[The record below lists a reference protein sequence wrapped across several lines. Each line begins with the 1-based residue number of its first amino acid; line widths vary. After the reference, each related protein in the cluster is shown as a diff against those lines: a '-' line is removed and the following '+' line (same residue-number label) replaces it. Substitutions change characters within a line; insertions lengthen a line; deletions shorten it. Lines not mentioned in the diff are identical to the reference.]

1 MIRDRQTSANVNQWR
16 KVLSEPTLIMRNNN
30 ITNEKKKLEWKS
42 KREKITD
49 EKKSSLFYREK
60 IELVL
65 RWLRIYFN
73 SATVHWFEQILCEEQ
88 HRQRY
93 NRCAQCID
101 NENIGYDLAV
111 REKRPTVAHKLTI
124 PRAKFIRRPLWPDQR
139 CAYAHQVHRPTS
151 LTRAPI
157 HTSNTPP
164 RKGRFRTLSEIII
177 FFFSRCTSWKHVSK
191 FQRRHPFLATSSTL
205 SHGSSCLDFSYGN
218 DQRCNCVRE
227 HHNSKA
233 AFSRLLP
240 TGKVGTRSMLCRL
253 FLATSLELGLFQ
265 VIKIYNANDMLS
277 GGIEMLF
284 LKFLPILVGVRIC
297 FLTTLNV

>member
-177 FFFSRCTSWKHVSK
+177 FFF
-191 FQRRHPFLATSSTL
+191 FFLLVHRGNTFRSSNV
-205 SHGSSCLDFSYGN
+205 DI
-218 DQRCNCVRE
+218 R
-227 HHNSKA
+227 
-233 AFSRLLP
+233 FSRPRLHCRTVAHAWISLMGM
-240 TGKVGTRSMLCRL
+240 TRGATAFANTITARQLSLVAYGKGRHSFNALSTFLGNESGTRTFSSNKNL
-253 FLATSLELGLFQ
+253 
-265 VIKIYNANDMLS
+265 
-277 GGIEMLF
+277 
-284 LKFLPILVGVRIC
+284 
-297 FLTTLNV
+297 